1 MLAEYADIDI
11 ALDPFP
17 FSGGLTSCE
26 ALWMG
31 VPVITMPQ
39 SRAVSRQT
47 YAFLAA
53 IGGLENLIARNPE
66 DYLLLATRW
75 ARDSAQLAHFRVQI
89 REKMSASPLMN
100 ITAFAAEFEEM
111 LLHQLAQKIEK
122 TTKKIQKN

>member
-39 SRAVSRQT
+39 TRAVSRQT
-47 YAFLAA
+47 YAFLSA
-53 IGGLENLIARNPE
+53 IGGLNDLIAKDAG
-66 DYLLLATRW
+66 DYLSLAIRW
-75 ARDSAQLAHFRVQI
+75 ATDGARLKHFRLKI
-89 REKMSASPLMN
+89 REQMSASPLMDIN
-100 ITAFAAEFEEM
+100 SFVAEFEGM
-111 LLHQLAQKIEK
+111 LSHQLAQK
-122 TTKKIQKN
+122 TGNAQKSDG